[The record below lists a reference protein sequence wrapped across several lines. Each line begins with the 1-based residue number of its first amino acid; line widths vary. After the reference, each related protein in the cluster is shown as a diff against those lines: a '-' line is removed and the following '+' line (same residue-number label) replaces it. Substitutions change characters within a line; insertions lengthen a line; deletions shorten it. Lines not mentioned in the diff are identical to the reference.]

1 MTDSPGPYEAYP
13 TGSGDQAPPSKPPV
27 PNTINVAFYCYVVST
42 VIGIVSALL
51 LLGSKNDIADQLRRS
66 NTAGLTEDQIQSA
79 AQVALIVAVVI
90 ALLFALVYLW
100 LAFKLRAG
108 RNWARITLTVLTALQ
123 VVSLATGQGGRSIIG
138 YLALL
143 LAVVGL
149 VFAFLAPSN
158 QYINSVKQARS

>member
-13 TGSGDQAPPSKPPV
+13 SGPGDVSQPSKPPV
-27 PNTINVAFYCYVVST
+27 PTTINVAFYCYVVST

-51 LLGSKNDIADQLRRS
+51 LLGTKDQIADQLRRA
-66 NTAGLTEDQIQSA
+66 NTSGLTEDQIQSA

-108 RNWARITLTVLTALQ
+108 RNWARITLTVLTVLQ
-123 VVSLATGQGGRSIIG
+123 VVSLAAGRGGTIVG
-138 YLALL
+138 YLSLL

-149 VFAFLAPSN
+149 VFAYLGTSN
-158 QYINSVKQARS
+158 QYINTVKQSRS

>member
-13 TGSGDQAPPSKPPV
+13 TGSGDDTPASKPPV
-27 PNTINVAFYCYVVST
+27 PSTITVAFYCYVVST

-51 LLGSKNDIADQLRRS
+51 LLGSKNDIADQLRKT
-66 NTAGLTEDQIQSA
+66 NTAGLSEDQIQSA
-79 AQVALIVAVVI
+79 AQVALVVAVVI

-123 VVSLATGQGGRSIIG
+123 VVSLATGRGGTVIG

-143 LAVVGL
+143 LAVIGL
-149 VFAFLAPSN
+149 VFAWLGQSN
-158 QYINSVKQARS
+158 EYINTVKRSRS